1 MVSRDVLVKA
11 TETARVTAP
20 AGVLA
25 SGLALECFHLL
36 NLLLREPLLLERIQ
50 LRLDLFLGKF
60 LPQTILMARGPL
72 ACLGCKLPV
81 KSHEVWTEV

>member
-1 MVSRDVLVKA
+1 MVSRDVLVEA

-20 AGVLA
+20 AWVLA

-36 NLLLREPLLLERIQ
+36 NLLLREPLLLKCIQ
-50 LRLDLFLGKF
+50 FRLDLFLSKF
-60 LPQTILMARGPL
+60 FPQTILMTRGPL
-72 ACLGCKLPV
+72 TYLGGKLPV